1 MCMKSILMDE
11 KVHAILK
18 SYCVEN
24 GLVMKKLLE
33 KIIIDEVTKKHHNQT
48 TIVRKYPNIQE

>member
-1 MCMKSILMDE
+1 MKSILMDE
-11 KVHAILK
+11 KIHSILK

-48 TIVRKYPNIQE
+48 TIVKKYQSYEG

>member
-1 MCMKSILMDE
+1 MYMKSILMDE
-11 KVHAILK
+11 KIHAILK

-48 TIVRKYPNIQE
+48 TIVKKYQSYEG